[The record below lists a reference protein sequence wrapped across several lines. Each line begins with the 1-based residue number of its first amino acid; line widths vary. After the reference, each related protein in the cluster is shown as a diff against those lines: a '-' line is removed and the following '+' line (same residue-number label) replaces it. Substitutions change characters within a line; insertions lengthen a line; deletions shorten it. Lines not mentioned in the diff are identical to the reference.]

1 MAIDK
6 EIDPQTLAPVQA
18 RAREIYK
25 KHVRQNPNPMLTKTR
40 EESLALMESWVA
52 YDALRKHMLAV
63 EAAMAAYANKLGEDV
78 ALWAT
83 TGLLHDFDYEKN
95 PTVETHVLTGIPVLA
110 EAGYPAPMLDAIMG
124 HADYFGLPRETPL
137 AKTLFA
143 VDELCGFL
151 TAVAYVRPTKSL
163 DGIEFSSI
171 NKKLK
176 DKAFARAVS
185 RDDIRKGA
193 EELGVD
199 FQEHVLFVAR
209 AVQTVLNEAC
219 PAKDV

>member
-1 MAIDK
+1 MEK
-6 EIDPQTLAPVQA
+6 ELDPQALERVRAQARELYETHIRRNPVQT
-18 RAREIYK
+18 
-25 KHVRQNPNPMLTKTR
+25 LTRTR
-40 EESLALMESWVA
+40 EESLAMLESWVSS
-52 YDALRKHMLAV
+52 DALRKHMLSV
-63 EAAMAAYANKLGEDV
+63 EAAMTAYAHKFSEDV
-78 ALWAT
+78 ALWGA

-95 PTVETHVLTGIPVLA
+95 PTIESHVLAGIPVLT

-124 HADYFGLPRETPL
+124 HADYFDLPRETKL

-163 DGIEFSSI
+163 AAIEFSSI

-193 EELGVD
+193 GELGVD
-199 FQEHVLFVAR
+199 FQEHVRFVAR
-209 AVQTVLNEAC
+209 ALQQLESV
-219 PAKDV
+219 P

>member
-1 MAIDK
+1 M
-6 EIDPQTLAPVQA
+6 E
-18 RAREIYK
+18 ARELYEK
-25 KHVRQNPNPMLTKTR
+25 YVRQNPNQTLKKTR
-40 EESLALMESWVA
+40 DESLTLMQQWVA
-52 YDALRKHMLAV
+52 SDALRKHMLAV
-63 EAAMAAYANKLGEDV
+63 EAAMIAYAGKFGEDA
-78 ALWAT
+78 ALWGA

-95 PTVETHVLTGIPVLA
+95 PTTETHVLAGIPALA
-110 EAGYPAPMLDAIMG
+110 ELDYPAPMLDAIMG
-124 HADYFGLPRETPL
+124 HAEYLGVPRETKL

-143 VDELCGFL
+143 VDELCGLL

-163 DGIEFSSI
+163 EGIELSSI

-199 FQEHVLFVAR
+199 FQEHVMFVAR
-209 AVQTVLNEAC
+209 ALEAVLR
-219 PAKDV
+219 